1 MRTRSGFTLVE
12 LLVAIVILTVVAGA
26 TIGLLANTQRVTH
39 TQAARASLQQSVRTS
54 ASLLPAELREL
65 AASGRGADLLVL
77 ASDSITYRAMRGLAV
92 VCAVS
97 PTELRVRAGPGWRF
111 GYRQPAPGRDS
122 LLLFVDHDPAAAAD
136 DRWLPLA
143 LSSVAPSRCGAEPA
157 LALRVAL
164 DTIAA
169 PLAAIPV
176 GAPVRLFEVMQLR
189 LYSSAG
195 SWWLGARSVS
205 AGETLQP
212 LLGPLLPGGFAL
224 TYLDSAG
231 TRTTSADRVRSI
243 ELTVRG
249 TSDSVRV
256 AGGTGVVAL
265 QDSLV
270 TTIRLR
276 NVPGS

>member
-122 LLLFVDHDPAAAAD
+122 LL
-136 DRWLPLA
+136 
-143 LSSVAPSRCGAEPA
+143 RCGAEPA

-205 AGETLQP
+205 AGEALQP